1 MTHEYLIYGGMALA
15 GFVVGAGLG
24 LVIAANRI
32 GKLSKQV
39 HELTALLADE
49 DLSK

>member
-1 MTHEYLIYGGMALA
+1 MTHQYLIYGGMALA
-15 GFVVGAGLG
+15 GFVAGAGLG
-24 LVIAANRI
+24 LIIAASRI
-32 GKLSKQV
+32 GKLSRKV